1 MPPLTISIQNSI
13 ASSSHGS
20 QTKKETKGNQ
30 IGKEEA
36 KLSLYGD
43 DMILYTEN
51 PKISTQKLL
60 DLINEFIKVVGYK
73 INIQNQLRFSTLT
86 MNYQKG
92 N

>member
-51 PKISTQKLL
+51 PKDSI
-60 DLINEFIKVVGYK
+60 
-73 INIQNQLRFSTLT
+73 
-86 MNYQKG
+86 
-92 N
+92 

>member
-1 MPPLTISIQNSI
+1 MPSLTISIQNSI

-20 QTKKETKGNQ
+20 QTKKEMQGNQ

-51 PKISTQKLL
+51 PKDSI
-60 DLINEFIKVVGYK
+60 
-73 INIQNQLRFSTLT
+73 
-86 MNYQKG
+86 
-92 N
+92 